1 VLLLVPAG
9 LFARSL
15 HSAARMDVGFRPD
28 HLLMAS
34 YDLAQQWY
42 GEERERRF
50 HADLTARVGGVPGVR
65 SVGFAQFYPFTNY
78 SYAGGR
84 VFLED
89 RPVADDAEAPSMLT
103 VIVGG
108 DYFGA
113 MGTPILRGRGFSE
126 NDDSLSRRVAVVTRE
141 MVRRNWPGEDPIGK
155 RLSISGQG
163 GPYHEVIGVA
173 GDTRWM
179 FLAEEP
185 RPAVYLPLK
194 QVHAV
199 AGTLLVRT
207 DLEPTSLA
215 AAVREEFRALDPEL
229 AVYDVMDMES
239 HLWNGNAL
247 LPFRLGAG
255 LAGGLGGLA
264 MLLASVGLFGVVSYT
279 ASQRTQEIG
288 LRLALGAV
296 PGRILRMVI
305 GQGVLLTLWGLLAG
319 LCGALFLSRFLS
331 NFLLGVSATD
341 PVTYAAITLL
351 LAAVALL
358 ACFIPARRAT
368 RVDPMAALRCQ

>member
-1 VLLLVPAG
+1 
-9 LFARSL
+9 
-15 HSAARMDVGFRPD
+15 
-28 HLLMAS
+28 
-34 YDLAQQWY
+34 
-42 GEERERRF
+42 
-50 HADLTARVGGVPGVR
+50 
-65 SVGFAQFYPFTNY
+65 
-78 SYAGGR
+78 
-84 VFLED
+84 
-89 RPVADDAEAPSMLT
+89 MLT

-108 DYFGA
+108 DYFGT
-113 MGTPILRGRGFSE
+113 MGIPINRGRGFSE

-229 AVYDVMDMES
+229 AVYDVMDMKS
-239 HLWNGNAL
+239 HLWRGNAL

-255 LAGGLGGLA
+255 LAGGLGGLGI
-264 MLLASVGLFGVVSYT
+264 LVASVGLFGVVSYT